1 MIYELTSFDYV
12 CHMYRFPGISILREK
27 KSCVKQMIVDRQKA
41 NGILTCVNQEEIKV
55 FQLGVCM
62 SLV

>member
-1 MIYELTSFDYV
+1 
-12 CHMYRFPGISILREK
+12 MYRFPGISILREK